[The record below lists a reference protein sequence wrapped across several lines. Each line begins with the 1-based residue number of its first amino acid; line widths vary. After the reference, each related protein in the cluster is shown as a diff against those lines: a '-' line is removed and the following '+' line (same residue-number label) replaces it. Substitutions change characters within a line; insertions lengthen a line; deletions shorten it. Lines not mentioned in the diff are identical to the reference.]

1 MREEGKKVVAVNR
14 KARHEYEIEES
25 HEAGIVLTGT
35 EIKSIREGKANLQDA
50 FARIEGNEVWVHH
63 MHISPYE
70 AGNRYN
76 VDPVRPR
83 KLLLHRREIER
94 LRGKV
99 EQRGLTLIPL
109 QLYLRGGR
117 AKIELGLARGKRLYD
132 RREEIAK
139 RTAARDVERAM
150 RERD

>member
-25 HEAGIVLTGT
+25 QEAGIVLTGT

-50 FARIEGNEVWVHH
+50 FARIEGGEVWVHH

-76 VDPVRPR
+76 VDPLRPR

-109 QLYLRGGR
+109 QVYLRDGR
-117 AKIELGLARGKRLYD
+117 AKVEVGLARGKHLYD
-132 RREEIAK
+132 RREDIAK
-139 RTAARDVERAM
+139 RTAARDVERAI
-150 RERD
+150 RERE